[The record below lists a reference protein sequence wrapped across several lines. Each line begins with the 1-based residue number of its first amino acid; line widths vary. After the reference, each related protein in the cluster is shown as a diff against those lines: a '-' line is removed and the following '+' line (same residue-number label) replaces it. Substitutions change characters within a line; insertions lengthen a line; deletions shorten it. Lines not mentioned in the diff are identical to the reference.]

1 MLNIRIAEKGND
13 VYSSY
18 FCFILP
24 LKTATKITTCHLS
37 SHAKQVLPVYI
48 VYNWNIFSCQYI
60 LHTYIML

>member
-13 VYSSY
+13 VYSRY

-37 SHAKQVLPVYI
+37 SHAKQVVSVYT
-48 VYNWNIFSCQYI
+48 VYNGNTFFPVNIFCI
-60 LHTYIML
+60 LT